1 MKKGENEKLVFVSNS
16 AVAPGIIG
24 AQSTHSVTLILLNP
38 HVSMNVFLE
47 LLEKC
52 FHSFTGLCS
61 IFKRFLTSLFF
72 TPQKEN

>member
-24 AQSTHSVTLILLNP
+24 TQSNHSVTLILLNP
-38 HVSMNVFLE
+38 HVSMNTFLE

-61 IFKRFLTSLFF
+61 IFKRFLTCLFF
-72 TPQKEN
+72 TPKKEN